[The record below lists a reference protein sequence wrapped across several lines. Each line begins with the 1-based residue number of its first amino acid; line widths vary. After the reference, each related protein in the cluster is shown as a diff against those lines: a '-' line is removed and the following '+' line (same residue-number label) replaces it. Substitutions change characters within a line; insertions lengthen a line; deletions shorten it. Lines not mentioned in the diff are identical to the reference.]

1 MIKKITVDSEFFNPK
16 DTLECGQIF
25 RFFPAEKGYLVL
37 SGSRACELINEG
49 QNTVIVCDEE
59 NEQYFYNYFDLDTDY
74 SGIFARAQS
83 SKYGILKKASSL
95 GKGVRIL
102 KQDSEEMLFSFLISQ
117 NNNIPRIKKIINS
130 LCEKLGEKKNF
141 LNHEYYAFPTAS
153 ALQGASEDL
162 LKECGLGYRAPY
174 LRILSNEI
182 LTNNLLSKLKDL
194 NEDSLKAELLKI
206 KGIGEKVANC
216 ALLFGFYKTKS
227 FPVDVWIEKI
237 YREDFGGLL
246 TDRSKITAF
255 FINEFAFDAGY
266 FQQYLFYYKRSL
278 EKQPQN

>member
-1 MIKKITVDSEFFNPK
+1 MIKKITADLEFFNPK

-25 RFFPAEKGYLVL
+25 RFFPTKKGYLVL
-37 SGSRACELINEG
+37 SGDRACEIAQEG
-49 QNTVIVCDEE
+49 DKTAIYCEE
-59 NEQYFYNYFDLDTDY
+59 QNEQYFYNYFDLSTDY
-74 SGIFARAQS
+74 SGIYARAQA
-83 SKYGILKKASSL
+83 SKYDILKRASSL

-102 KQDSEEMLFSFLISQ
+102 KQDSQEMLFSFLISQ

-130 LCEKLGEKKNF
+130 LSEKLGAKKRF
-141 LNHEYYAFPTAS
+141 LDYEYYAFPTAS
-153 ALQGASEDL
+153 ALQGASEEL

-174 LRILSNEI
+174 LKILSNEI
-182 LTNNLLSKLKDL
+182 LTNNLLCKLKDL
-194 NEDSLKAELLKI
+194 NEESLKAELLKI

-237 YREDFGGLL
+237 YREDFGGKL

-255 FINEFAFDAGY
+255 FIDEFAFDAGY

-278 EKQPQN
+278 EKQPKN

>member
-1 MIKKITVDSEFFNPK
+1 MIKKITADLEFFNPK

-25 RFFPAEKGYLVL
+25 RFFPTEKGYLVL
-37 SGSRACELINEG
+37 SGDRACEIAQEG
-49 QNTVIVCDEE
+49 DKTAIYCEE
-59 NEQYFYNYFDLDTDY
+59 QNEQYFYNYFDLSTDY
-74 SGIFARAQS
+74 SGIYARAQA
-83 SKYGILKKASSL
+83 SKYDILKRASSL

-102 KQDSEEMLFSFLISQ
+102 KQDSQEMLFSFLISQ

-130 LCEKLGEKKNF
+130 LSEKLGEKKRF
-141 LNHEYYAFPTAS
+141 LDYEYYAFPTAS
-153 ALQGASEDL
+153 ALQGASEEL
-162 LKECGLGYRAPY
+162 LKDCGLGYRAPY
-174 LRILSNEI
+174 LKILSNEI
-182 LTNNLLSKLKDL
+182 LTNNLLCKLKDL
-194 NEDSLKAELLKI
+194 NEESLKAELLKI

-237 YREDFGGLL
+237 YHEDFGGKL

-255 FINEFAFDAGY
+255 FIDEFAFDAGY

-278 EKQPQN
+278 EKQPKN

>member
-1 MIKKITVDSEFFNPK
+1 MIKKITADLEFFNPK

-25 RFFPAEKGYLVL
+25 RFFPTEKGYLVL
-37 SGSRACELINEG
+37 SGDRACEIAQEG
-49 QNTVIVCDEE
+49 DKTAIYCEE
-59 NEQYFYNYFDLDTDY
+59 QNEQYFYNYFDLSTDY
-74 SGIFARAQS
+74 SGIYARAQA
-83 SKYGILKKASSL
+83 SKYDILKRASSL

-102 KQDSEEMLFSFLISQ
+102 KQDSQEMLFSFLISQ

-130 LCEKLGEKKNF
+130 LSEKLGEKKRF
-141 LNHEYYAFPTAS
+141 LDYEYYSFPTAS
-153 ALQGASEDL
+153 ALQGASEEL

-174 LRILSNEI
+174 LKILSNEI
-182 LTNNLLSKLKDL
+182 LTNNLLCKLKDL
-194 NEDSLKAELLKI
+194 NEEGLKAELLKI

-237 YREDFGGLL
+237 YREDFGGKL

-255 FINEFAFDAGY
+255 FIDEFAFDAGY

-278 EKQPQN
+278 EKQPKN